1 MHFFIALGLN
11 KMETKSIA
19 VWISRLSWL
28 VCAWSLASFIIY
40 PWCHALP
47 QEAQILLLKKK
58 SLKDNPFNA
67 LANWM
72 LDSANAPCN
81 WDGITCDNSTGM
93 VIEIALEIP
102 LFISNFTEL
111 GLLDL
116 SDNNLDGSIPKEISN
131 LKKLYKLELFE
142 NHLSGSIPPELG
154 DLTLLQDL
162 DASGNSLTGS
172 IPQEF
177 GNLKNVVLAAP
188 E

>member
-1 MHFFIALGLN
+1 
-11 KMETKSIA
+11 
-19 VWISRLSWL
+19 
-28 VCAWSLASFIIY
+28 
-40 PWCHALP
+40 
-47 QEAQILLLKKK
+47 
-58 SLKDNPFNA
+58 
-67 LANWM
+67 M